1 MKRQFIQVPKLWQPQ
16 DKERLDCE
24 SNELRVHEITDDIM
38 QVLQD
43 KHPEQGTLSPEV
55 EDQYSKDISAV
66 EPVIFEEIDELAIY
80 TQQQRT
86 HLAPQDQLR

>member
-16 DKERLDCE
+16 DKEFLDCE

-55 EDQYSKDISAV
+55 
-66 EPVIFEEIDELAIY
+66 
-80 TQQQRT
+80 
-86 HLAPQDQLR
+86 